1 MVVFHLWSVGPITE
15 TAGEK
20 EQMSTRIDDVQRLDR
35 SKLNHVNIT
44 KINFENTVFKIYH
57 VPEVVLVNLNKQIS
71 DRY

>member
-35 SKLNHVNIT
+35 SKLNIT